1 MQRFY
6 DVQGG
11 TVEVDGVPVTDLN
24 VGSLRALLGVVSQE
38 PKLFAMTVRDCIA
51 MGTLSGKGSCALH
64 ESVGGYRVATGAL
77 HSEASLLVLMVVLQV
92 R

>member
-51 MGTLSGKGSCALH
+51 MGTLSGKGNCASH
-64 ESVGGYRVATGAL
+64 ESGAL

-92 R
+92 RWSQ